1 MPSFTS
7 RRSNKRSNKM
17 IAEAKNTRTIEK
29 YLDMLDKA
37 IRDKSAD
44 IIYTTERVH
53 NVTLA
58 RVIKPLGA
66 NDLSVVYFTGGGEK
80 RVHIA
85 RGVTSRGSSAT
96 KTDQINSMHG
106 GSIIVVDGGLASGK
120 FSKGD
125 LSTLRYTFDTLGVRV
140 PDGFFADSSA
150 AVIGSGDSSFAVADD
165 GFDFDYQEEAA
176 VEAEERAKAAEARAL
191 KSKAPKMRDIADVAV
206 LVAAESDKDLAALAG
221 DDEPVVAPVA
231 APVAA
236 SKVAASKVAASKM
249 SRAERRAAAQAAEV
263 AEAERKE
270 VMALQARLRLEH
282 EDAPVARPVA
292 TWTA

>member
-17 IAEAKNTRTIEK
+17 IAEAKNSRTIEK
-29 YLDMLDKA
+29 YLTMLDKA
-37 IRDKSAD
+37 LHNKSAE
-44 IIYTTERVH
+44 IIYTTERLH

-66 NDLSVVYFTGGGEK
+66 NDLSVVYFTGGDEK

-96 KTDQINSMHG
+96 KTDQVNSMHG

-125 LSTLRYTFDTLGVRV
+125 LSTLRHAFDTLGVRV
-140 PDGFFADSSA
+140 PEGFFADSSA
-150 AVIGSGDSSFAVADD
+150 AIIGSGSFAVADD
-165 GFDFDYQEEAA
+165 GFDFDYSDEAA
-176 VEAEERAKAAEARAL
+176 ADAMERAAAAEAR
-191 KSKAPKMRDIADVAV
+191 KSKAPKMRDIADVDV

-221 DDEPVVAPVA
+221 DDEDVAVPVAVPVAVVAVPV
-231 APVAA
+231 
-236 SKVAASKVAASKM
+236 ASKM

-263 AEAERKE
+263 AEAEHKE
-270 VMALQARLRLEH
+270 LLARQARLRLEH

-292 TWTA
+292 TWAA

>member
-17 IAEAKNTRTIEK
+17 IAEAKNSRTIEK
-29 YLDMLDKA
+29 YLTMLDKA
-37 IRDKSAD
+37 LHNKSAE
-44 IIYTTERVH
+44 IIYTTERLH

-66 NDLSVVYFTGGGEK
+66 NDLSVVYFTGGDEK

-96 KTDQINSMHG
+96 KTDQVNSMHG

-125 LSTLRYTFDTLGVRV
+125 LSTLRYAFDTLGVRV
-140 PDGFFADSSA
+140 PEGFFADSSA
-150 AVIGSGDSSFAVADD
+150 AIIGSGSFAVADD
-165 GFDFDYQEEAA
+165 GFDFDYSDEAAADAMERAAA
-176 VEAEERAKAAEARAL
+176 VEAR
-191 KSKAPKMRDIADVAV
+191 KSKAPKMRDIADVDV

-221 DDEPVVAPVA
+221 DDEDVAAVAVPVA
-231 APVAA
+231 AVAVPVA
-236 SKVAASKVAASKM
+236 VPVASKM

-270 VMALQARLRLEH
+270 LLARQARLRLEH

-292 TWTA
+292 TWAA